1 LIPPS
6 GCKVWW
12 DRGPLLFRKS
22 DLSDV
27 VLVMTG
33 SGLLS
38 LPKFASSRSGG
49 ARRFSLAVS
58 VTL

>member
-1 LIPPS
+1 VAAKS
-6 GCKVWW
+6 GGIVARFCFAK
-12 DRGPLLFRKS
+12 

-38 LPKFASSRSGG
+38 LPKFASSRSAG

-58 VTL
+58 ATL